1 MILVDNPLS
10 PYAQK
15 VRLVLHEKQIDF
27 ESREM
32 WSKSQHEELF
42 SLNPR
47 GEVPA
52 LIDDET
58 VVADSTIICE
68 YLEERFPDPPL
79 LPADPGQRAIARSVE
94 RLSDTS
100 IDACVITLAMFRFF
114 RPALA
119 TERADALEKA
129 EANLRGYY
137 AHLDTRLG
145 GHEYFAGE
153 LSRADLA
160 LIVHVNTA
168 AFLGCAPAD
177 DQARLAGWVE
187 RMNTRPSVAR
197 SVADMTESIEKSQTI
212 EDPLFENERLHWRD
226 SRIEWMLRCGLGDW
240 LATEFEADRAFFS
253 PIPS

>member
-1 MILVDNPLS
+1 MILVDHPLS

-15 VRLVLHEKQIDF
+15 VRLVLREKQIEF
-27 ESREM
+27 ESREI
-32 WSKSQHEELF
+32 WRKSQREELF

-52 LIDDET
+52 LIDGET
-58 VVADSTIICE
+58 VVADSTVICE

-79 LPADPGQRAIARSVE
+79 LPADLAKRATARAIE

-100 IDACVITLAMFRFF
+100 IDACVIVIAMFKFF

-119 TERADALEKA
+119 TERPDALERA
-129 EANLRGYY
+129 VANLRGHY
-137 AHLDTRLG
+137 AHLEARLG
-145 GHEYFAGE
+145 GNEYFAGE

-160 LIVHVNTA
+160 LIVHVNTV
-168 AFLGCAPAD
+168 AFLGYAPD
-177 DQARLAGWVE
+177 EDQPRLAGWVE
-187 RMNTRPSVAR
+187 RMSARPSVLR
-197 SVADMTESIEKSQTI
+197 SITDMTESIEKARTI
-212 EDPLFENERLHWRD
+212 EDPIFDDERLHWRD

-240 LATEFEADRAFFS
+240 LADELVADRAFFS